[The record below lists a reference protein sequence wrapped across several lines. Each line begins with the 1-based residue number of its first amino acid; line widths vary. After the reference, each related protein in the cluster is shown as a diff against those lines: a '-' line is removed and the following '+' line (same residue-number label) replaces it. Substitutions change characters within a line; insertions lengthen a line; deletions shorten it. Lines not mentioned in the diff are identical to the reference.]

1 MTDVTNKDINPIEPL
16 GEGEP
21 EPTPVEGPIEYPGYQ
36 RRGKIIQFPLRP
48 PTAGRPQKGPPGGA
62 A

>member
-1 MTDVTNKDINPIEPL
+1 MTDIVPKDINPVEPL
-16 GEGEP
+16 GEDEQEP
-21 EPTPVEGPIEYPGYQ
+21 APAKGPTEYPGYQ

-48 PTAGRPQKGPPGGA
+48 PTAGRPQKGPTGGA